1 MLKTNR
7 KCRKIKWRLR
17 RMCRKARIELGI
29 EIIMESMAV
38 KDRIGKLLSETG
50 MSQKALADATNL
62 SEGAVSHYLKGD
74 RVPKGAILL
83 NIANALG
90 TTVDYLTGKSDDAHK
105 FSSEEEI
112 EQAFE
117 LIARNAK
124 TLTDEERKRF
134 AKILFS

>member
-1 MLKTNR
+1 
-7 KCRKIKWRLR
+7 
-17 RMCRKARIELGI
+17 MCRKARIELGI

-74 RVPKGAILL
+74 RIPKGAILL

-90 TTVDYLTGKSDDAHK
+90 TTVDYLTGKSDDAPK
-105 FSSEEEI
+105 FSSEQEI

>member
-1 MLKTNR
+1 
-7 KCRKIKWRLR
+7 
-17 RMCRKARIELGI
+17 MCRKARIELGI

-74 RVPKGAILL
+74 RVPK
-83 NIANALG
+83 
-90 TTVDYLTGKSDDAHK
+90 VDYLTGKSDDAHK
-105 FSSEEEI
+105 FSSEQEI

-124 TLTDEERKRF
+124 TLTDEERKKF

>member
-62 SEGAVSHYLKGD
+62 D
-74 RVPKGAILL
+74 R
-83 NIANALG
+83 
-90 TTVDYLTGKSDDAHK
+90 KSVV
-105 FSSEEEI
+105 
-112 EQAFE
+112 
-117 LIARNAK
+117 
-124 TLTDEERKRF
+124 
-134 AKILFS
+134 